1 LREVIPY
8 ALIKESLAI
17 KVEDVQ
23 ASEESDR
30 IHILNT
36 IIGNTK
42 EQLNDNPPE
51 THNKYSALNDS
62 LGGKIC
68 IVRSF
73 TGGCLKEGET
83 EWINMLVAMS
93 KSTSKSKMEFDF
105 RNGWVSELTAVQAA
119 QLMAHVPLNMEKR
132 FYISYAKYGVE
143 FWDAVIERI
152 KQFNSLKTLTI
163 FRSKVVGEE
172 EG

>member
-1 LREVIPY
+1 M
-8 ALIKESLAI
+8 
-17 KVEDVQ
+17 
-23 ASEESDR
+23 
-30 IHILNT
+30 
-36 IIGNTK
+36 
-42 EQLNDNPPE
+42 
-51 THNKYSALNDS
+51 
-62 LGGKIC
+62 
-68 IVRSF
+68 
-73 TGGCLKEGET
+73 

-119 QLMAHVPLNMEKR
+119 QLMAHLPLNMEKR
-132 FYISYAKYGVE
+132 LYISYAKYGAE

-172 EG
+172 GIRGWCLSSRGISL